1 MRITASQLRRIIRQ
15 EVRALHEMPR
25 GRAARP
31 VAGPGAL
38 TIVTKQVPAGFHAS
52 LYISGYEPGEVA
64 KAFQG
69 GVAAERPDLRDALYM
84 AHGRKG
90 VAWKTANEAISSLYG
105 EVASEARSLG
115 RKQAAEPGRVRPNE
129 ALRLEL
135 LSQAVSTWDTLPV
148 KAVRIK

>member
-1 MRITASQLRRIIRQ
+1 MRITESQLRQIIRQ

-52 LYISGYEPGEVA
+52 LYVSGYEPGEVA

-69 GVAAERPDLRDALYM
+69 GVADIPDALYM

-90 VAWKTANEAISSLYG
+90 VSWKTANEAINSLYG
-105 EVASEARSLG
+105 EVASEARALG

-135 LSQAVSTWDTLPV
+135 LSQAVSTWDTIPV
-148 KAVRIK
+148 KAVRVR

>member
-1 MRITASQLRRIIRQ
+1 MRITESQLRQIIRQ
-15 EVRALHEMPR
+15 EARALTEMPR
-25 GRAARP
+25 GRRAP
-31 VAGPGAL
+31 AGGGL
-38 TIVTKQVPAGFHAS
+38 TIVTKQVPAGFHATH
-52 LYISGYEPGEVA
+52 YVSGYAMGEVA
-64 KAFQG
+64 KAFEG
-69 GVAAERPDLRDALYM
+69 GVAGIPGALYM

-115 RKQAAEPGRVRPNE
+115 RKQAADPGRVRPNE
-129 ALRLEL
+129 AMRLEL

>member
-1 MRITASQLRRIIRQ
+1 MRITESQLRQIIRQ
-15 EVRALHEMPR
+15 EARALTEMPR
-25 GRAARP
+25 GRRAP
-31 VAGPGAL
+31 AGGGL
-38 TIVTKQVPAGFHAS
+38 TIVTKQVPAGFHAT
-52 LYISGYEPGEVA
+52 LYVSGYAMA
-64 KAFQG
+64 KAFEG
-69 GVAAERPDLRDALYM
+69 GVAGIPGALYM

-115 RKQAAEPGRVRPNE
+115 RKQAADPGRVRPNE